1 MNDDRGTERRKE
13 GKKEGKRGIERNDG
27 KKERKKARRE
37 RERERDAAEGARSDA
52 ADADGG
58 TCRGVTLGGGASAR
72 AGKELPGKS
81 IRLTADTGLL
91 AFRRNWQ
98 SHFEMGHARARRGG
112 SDEND

>member
-37 RERERDAAEGARSDA
+37 RERDGAEGARSDA

-72 AGKELPGKS
+72 ARGKNYQG
-81 IRLTADTGLL
+81 RV
-91 AFRRNWQ
+91 
-98 SHFEMGHARARRGG
+98 
-112 SDEND
+112 SD